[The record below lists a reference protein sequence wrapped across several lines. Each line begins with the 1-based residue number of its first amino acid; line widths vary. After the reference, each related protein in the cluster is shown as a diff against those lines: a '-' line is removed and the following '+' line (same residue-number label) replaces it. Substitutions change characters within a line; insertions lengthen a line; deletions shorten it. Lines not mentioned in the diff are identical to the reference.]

1 MSWRAGDNT
10 GPRNNNAKL
19 NWQDAREI
27 REALRAGQTQ
37 GSQARKY
44 GVALNTIGKIARGEA
59 WIEKGR
65 VTTPQDVDQAAQDS
79 LTRLLAS
86 GVPIIKA
93 DPQAERGAGLLDK
106 MLQEAG
112 NDKVAREKP
121 EKELDKLVGK

>member
-65 VTTPQDVDQAAQDS
+65 VTTPQDVDQAARDS
-79 LTRLLAS
+79 LTRLIAS
-86 GVPIIKA
+86 GAPITQI
-93 DPQAERGAGLLDK
+93 DEQSERGQRILDRV
-106 MLQEAG
+106 LQEAG
-112 NDKVAREKP
+112 DNKAAKEKP